1 MQLIA
6 LQCSAVQ
13 LITVQYSEVECSAA
27 DPRPGVPEVAAV
39 GWPGGPVDTE
49 VTGGR
54 LESDLQS

>member
-54 LESDLQS
+54 